1 MSIVFSDSC
10 FGQIIGI
17 TRSECDCRDIPVE
30 ATVSDSDLF
39 LFDLPGLHESMIDA
53 LEDCDNA
60 PTVFESAAT
69 AINEAVSTIKTD
81 LLSCLRSNQRLKVAR
96 PAFTG
101 EIGDKKKAKTLIDLN
116 YAYHGMKM
124 QVADVRGGYMILRK
138 IGIWANQTVALMV
151 SITDNIGEVSETEVV
166 NCIANTFVWH
176 TLATPLEVTL
186 NNPGGGGYIE
196 YYLTYEPPANFQVR
210 NIELHCGCGG
220 GFKPYYDVSSPQF
233 NKEGDKGN
241 FGYANWCS
249 VGGTY
254 GDDLAEADE
263 WTTSSQTQGMM
274 LDVEFGCR
282 ADSIICREAMN
293 YNSDPFAA
301 VIAHATRYKAGGNLL
316 RALST
321 SANINLGA
329 LADGQARA
337 NLMREYATQYND
349 RVFDWLCPQ
358 IALPGNINQHSD
370 CMSCRNQY
378 GFVKGGIK
386 P

>member
-1 MSIVFSDSC
+1 MSIVFNDSC

-17 TRSECDCRDIPVE
+17 TRSECDCRDIPEE
-30 ATVSDSDLF
+30 ATVSDSDLY

-60 PTVFESAAT
+60 PSVFESAAT

-81 LLSCLRSNQRLKVAR
+81 LLSCLRSNLRLKVAR
-96 PAFTG
+96 PAFDG
-101 EIGDKKKAKTLIDLN
+101 EIGDNKKAKTLINLN

-124 QVADVRGGYMILRK
+124 QVADVRGGYMIIKR
-138 IGIWANQTVALMV
+138 IGIFANQTVALTV
-151 SITDNIGEVSETEVV
+151 TISDNLGDVSETEVV
-166 NCIANTFVWH
+166 NCVANTFVWH
-176 TLATPLEVTL
+176 DLATPLEVTL
-186 NNPGGGGYIE
+186 NNPGGGGYVE
-196 YYLTYEPPANFQVR
+196 YYFTYEPPANFQVR
-210 NIELHCGCGG
+210 NTELHCGCGS
-220 GFKPYYDVSSPQF
+220 GFKPYYDVNSPQF
-233 NKEGDKGN
+233 NTEGNKGN

-254 GDDLAEADE
+254 GNDLTEADE
-263 WTTSSQTQGMM
+263 WTTSTQTQGML

-282 ADSIICREAMN
+282 AESIICSEAMN
-293 YNSDPFAA
+293 FNSDPFAMTL
-301 VIAHATRYKAGGNLL
+301 AHGVRYQAGVNLL

-321 SANINLGA
+321 SANINLGV

-337 NLMREYATQYND
+337 NLMREYSSNYDQVVT
-349 RVFDWLCPQ
+349 WLCQQ
-358 IALPGNINQHSD
+358 IATPENINQHSD

-378 GFVKGGIK
+378 GFVKAGIK